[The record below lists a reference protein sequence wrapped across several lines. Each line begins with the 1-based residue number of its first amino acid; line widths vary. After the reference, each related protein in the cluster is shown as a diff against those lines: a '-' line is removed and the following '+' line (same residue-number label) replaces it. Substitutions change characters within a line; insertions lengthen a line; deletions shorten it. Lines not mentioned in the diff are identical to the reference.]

1 MNLLLDTHVLLWWL
15 DDHPNLTS
23 RTKTV
28 IADGQN
34 LVFISAAVIWEIQ
47 IKHAIGKLTI
57 PANFRKVLYQE
68 NFEFLDI
75 TMEHAYAIADLPLH
89 HRDPFDRILIAQA
102 KVEGMTIVTHD
113 KHLKKYKN
121 SLINA

>member
-23 RTKTV
+23 RTKTS

-34 LVFISAAVIWEIQ
+34 LIFISAAVIWEIQ
-47 IKHAIGKLTI
+47 IKHAIGKLII
-57 PANFRKVLYQE
+57 PANFRKVLDQE

-75 TMEHAYAIADLPLH
+75 IVEHAFAIADLPLH

-113 KHLKKYKN
+113 KHFKKYKI
-121 SLINA
+121 SIINA

>member
-23 RTKTV
+23 RTKTA

-57 PANFRKVLYQE
+57 PANFSKVLDQE
-68 NFEFLDI
+68 NFDLLDI
-75 TMEHAYAIADLPLH
+75 TQD
-89 HRDPFDRILIAQA
+89 
-102 KVEGMTIVTHD
+102 
-113 KHLKKYKN
+113 
-121 SLINA
+121 